1 MRTSLSLIAMSALCQ
16 KRTLQWSESASEIC
30 ILGGA
35 IARATKARTKMKK
48 IGVRERP
55 ADLIYSLDEM
65 PPWPHLLGLG
75 FQHVA
80 VICPYLVMVA
90 LVAEAAKLSHAAA
103 QSAVS
108 LAMIAVAF
116 TTVLQSL
123 RLGPIGSGYL
133 CPPVVTAIYLPSSL
147 AAAASIGISAV
158 CGMVIFA
165 GACEIAVA
173 SLVNRARKLFP
184 AVVSGVVIMAV
195 GLELGKIAAGVLLE
209 HTAAHSGQTVASFAT
224 AACTLA
230 AMASLAVWTTGLPK
244 LFCSLIGILVGYA
257 IAAIFHV
264 FPPHFFADYQ
274 AASTF
279 AVPDPSF
286 LSYAF
291 APSFAAAFAIA
302 GLASGLRVIGVLTTC
317 QQMNDAAWRR
327 PDMRN
332 IAAGIRADGIGSLV
346 GGLLGVPGL
355 SAAPTLVSVEMTTG
369 ATSRVIAWSV
379 ALWFILLSCLPKF
392 AGLIVNMPRPVMAA
406 ALFFNGA
413 LMLVAGIQII
423 ASRPITLRASI
434 IIGLSVLVALTV
446 PIFPDFYR
454 SLPGWTQ
461 QFTGSIITMAVII
474 AVPLNAAFLLGT
486 WHYSY
491 LRLGTSSEPATPAS
505 FDAFFEKHANEWK
518 ISAADATHV
527 RSVVDAAI
535 EDVAANAN
543 GPVELSLACDS
554 FDVIV
559 TLRYLGNLPPLPDTN
574 PKKVMIEEQSFVS
587 GLSGY
592 LSGLHADRIERAAKG
607 EDCEFKLV
615 FQL

>member
-1 MRTSLSLIAMSALCQ
+1 VRTRAKEPSRP
-16 KRTLQWSESASEIC
+16 KR
-30 ILGGA
+30 
-35 IARATKARTKMKK
+35 
-48 IGVRERP
+48 P
-55 ADLIYSLDEM
+55 PDLIYALDEM

-90 LVAEAAKLSHAAA
+90 LVAEAAKLPHAAA

-116 TTVLQSL
+116 MTVLQSL
-123 RLGPIGSGYL
+123 RVGPVGSGYL

-158 CGMVIFA
+158 CGMVMFA
-165 GACEIAVA
+165 GACEIAMA
-173 SLVNRARKLFP
+173 SLVNRTRKLFP

-209 HTAAHSGQTVASFAT
+209 HTAAHSNQAAASFAT

-230 AMASLAVWTTGLPK
+230 AMAGLAVWAAGLPK

-257 IAAIFHV
+257 VATILHV
-264 FPPHFFADYQ
+264 FPTSFFADFK
-274 AASTF
+274 AASPF

-317 QQMNDAAWRR
+317 QQMNDTAWRH

-332 IAAGIRADGIGSLV
+332 IAAAIRADGLGCLV
-346 GGLLGVPGL
+346 GGLFGVPGL

-406 ALFFNGA
+406 ALFFNAA

-434 IIGLSVLVALTV
+434 IIGLSVMAALTA

-461 QFTGSIITMAVII
+461 QFTGSIITMAVIV
-474 AVPLNAAFLLGT
+474 AVPLNALFLLGT
-486 WHYSY
+486 WRYSY
-491 LRLGTSSEPATPAS
+491 LRLGADSGPATPES
-505 FDAFFEKHANEWK
+505 FDAFFEKQAGEWK
-518 ISAADATHV
+518 IPAEDARRV

-543 GPVELSLACDS
+543 GPVELRLGCDS
-554 FDVIV
+554 FDVV
-559 TLRYLGNLPPLPDTN
+559 VSLRYRGNLPPLPDAS
-574 PKKVMIEEQSFVS
+574 PKRVMVEEQSFVS

-592 LSGLHADRIERAAKG
+592 LSGLHADRIERVAKG
-607 EDCEFKLV
+607 QDCEIKLV